1 MGIKRGNFNWNPDN
15 GRGMT
20 DYKHRSARKGCTT
33 KGYTALFLSTNS
45 TMTLSLTNKLEQDE
59 RKRALRTRGR
69 TRIRKRRVEADAY
82 WLLAIAG
89 SRFILERR

>member
-1 MGIKRGNFNWNPDN
+1 
-15 GRGMT
+15 MT